1 MDAVALVAAVTK
13 PCFTAEIREIPKA
26 VTWLQVRSDVVGDI
40 PADWLR
46 SCFPGKLLY
55 TLRTCQSGG
64 RFDRSLE
71 ERHKRLIA
79 AARDYDL
86 VELEFAS
93 DLHHGLL
100 EQIPAEKRMILWR
113 GPSCDASGLHL
124 QFQKMAAVSA
134 RYYCLFVSASKNS
147 DGL

>member
-1 MDAVALVAAVTK
+1 MDAVALVAALAK
-13 PCFTAEIREIPKA
+13 PCFSEEIRKIPKA
-26 VTWLQVRSDVVGDI
+26 VAWLQVRSDVIGDI
-40 PADWLR
+40 PGDWLR
-46 SCFPGKLLY
+46 SCFRGKLLY

-64 RFDRSLE
+64 KFDRSSE
-71 ERHKRLIA
+71 ERHRRLSA

-100 EQIPAEKRMILWR
+100 EQIPAGKRMIVWR

-124 QFQKMAAVSA
+124 Q
-134 RYYCLFVSASKNS
+134 
-147 DGL
+147 